1 MHNMNTMPTILIVD
15 DVVENVRLLKQLLHD
30 IGQIV
35 FATNGL
41 EGLEQAQR
49 HRPDIILLD
58 VMMTG
63 IDGYE
68 TCRRLK
74 ALPETRAIPVLF
86 ITGAGGDGDEEMGL
100 ALGAIDYITKPFSPN
115 IVRARVK
122 NHLALVAAERAHR
135 QWVADTSHELR
146 TPITILGM
154 HLEAMRDGVFPINET
169 TLGVL
174 SDTVNG
180 MERLVRD
187 LHQLAA
193 TDAGAHAYQ
202 LEPVD
207 MADLIDEACAAFG
220 ASFLA
225 HKLTLSQAVL
235 TPFPVLVNADRQR
248 LNQVL
253 ANLLGNTLRY
263 TDEGGQARITL
274 DLLDASR
281 CRIRIDD
288 SAPGVPDAALAR
300 MFERFFRVDESR
312 SRAGG
317 GSGLGL
323 AICQGI
329 LQAHGGIV
337 TAAHSELGGICVE
350 IVLPLH
356 IAAGA
361 TP

>member
-1 MHNMNTMPTILIVD
+1 MTTMPTILIVD

-58 VMMTG
+58 VMMSG

-86 ITGAGGDGDEEMGL
+86 ITGAGGEGDEEMGL

-154 HLEAMRDGVFPINET
+154 HLEAMRDGVFPINAT

-187 LHQLAA
+187 LHQLAS
-193 TDAGAHAYQ
+193 TDAGAHAYH
-202 LEPVD
+202 LEQVD
-207 MADLIDEACAAFG
+207 MADLIDEACTAFA

-225 HKLTLSQAVL
+225 HKLTLSQVILA
-235 TPFPVLVNADRQR
+235 ADR
-248 LNQVL
+248 
-253 ANLLGNTLRY
+253 LGP
-263 TDEGGQARITL
+263 GGPPATEPGAGQPAR
-274 DLLDASR
+274 
-281 CRIRIDD
+281 
-288 SAPGVPDAALAR
+288 
-300 MFERFFRVDESR
+300 
-312 SRAGG
+312 
-317 GSGLGL
+317 
-323 AICQGI
+323 
-329 LQAHGGIV
+329 
-337 TAAHSELGGICVE
+337 
-350 IVLPLH
+350 
-356 IAAGA
+356 
-361 TP
+361 

>member
-1 MHNMNTMPTILIVD
+1 MNTMPTILIVD

-30 IGQIV
+30 VGQIV

-49 HRPDIILLD
+49 HRPDVILLD

-86 ITGAGGDGDEEMGL
+86 ITGAGGDSDEEMGL

-207 MADLIDEACAAFG
+207 MADLIDEACTAFA

-225 HKLTLSQAVL
+225 HKLTLSQSILA
-235 TPFPVLVNADRQR
+235 PFPVFVNADRQR

-263 TDEGGQARITL
+263 TDEGGQASITL
-274 DLLDASR
+274 DLLDAGR

-329 LQAHGGIV
+329 LQAHGG
-337 TAAHSELGGICVE
+337 TAMATHSELGGICVE
-350 IVLPLH
+350 IVLPVH
-356 IAAGA
+356 VAGGVK
-361 TP
+361 P